1 MTAIGAEELDFLVA
15 KFLIVT
21 IKFAAAL
28 RAGHPKDF
36 CHDSFPPQ
44 QIKIRNPNIEI
55 RNKPE
60 VK

>member
-1 MTAIGAEELDFLVA
+1 VTAEGAEKLDFLMA
-15 KFLIVT
+15 EFLIVT
-21 IKFAAAL
+21 IKFAVAL

-44 QIKIRNPNIEI
+44 QRKIRNPNIEI

>member
-1 MTAIGAEELDFLVA
+1 VTAIGTEELDLLVA
-15 KFLIVT
+15 KLVIVT

-28 RAGHPKDF
+28 WAGHPKDF